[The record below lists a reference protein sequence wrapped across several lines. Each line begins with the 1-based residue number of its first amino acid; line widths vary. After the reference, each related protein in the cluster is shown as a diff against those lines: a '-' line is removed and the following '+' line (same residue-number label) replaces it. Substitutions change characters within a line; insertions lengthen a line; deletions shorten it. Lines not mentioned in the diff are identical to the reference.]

1 MQGLKAA
8 MAVFCTACICAELV
22 AQITESGWARR
33 GIKVVAG
40 LYILAAALRVLPQLK
55 AEGNVFSVPTVSSV
69 ELGTWEQATLA
80 QTQTQLEQDLE
91 ERFRHEADVSAGV
104 TLALR
109 SASDSVTVDSA
120 TVTPAA
126 DCTPE
131 QQQAVEKIVEEALG
145 VRPEWNAP
153 GGEIQP

>member
-8 MAVFCTACICAELV
+8 MAVFCTSCICAELV
-22 AQITESGWARR
+22 AQIIESGWARR

-40 LYILAAALRVLPQLK
+40 LYILAATLHVLPRLK

-69 ELGTWEQATLA
+69 ELGTWEQAALA

-91 ERFRHEADVSAGV
+91 ERFRREAGVSAGV

>member
-1 MQGLKAA
+1 MHGLKAA

-40 LYILAAALRVLPQLK
+40 LYILAAALHVLPQLK
-55 AEGNVFSVPTVSSV
+55 AEGNVFSLPTVSSV
-69 ELGTWEQATLA
+69 ELGWEQAALA

-91 ERFRHEADVSAGV
+91 ERFRREAGVSAGV
-104 TLALR
+104 ALSLR
-109 SASDSVTVDSA
+109 SASDSVTVDSV

-153 GGEIQP
+153 GGETQL

>member
-1 MQGLKAA
+1 M
-8 MAVFCTACICAELV
+8 
-22 AQITESGWARR
+22 
-33 GIKVVAG
+33 
-40 LYILAAALRVLPQLK
+40 LPQLK
-55 AEGNVFSVPTVSSV
+55 AEGNVFSIPTVSSV
-69 ELGTWEQATLA
+69 ELGTWEQAALA

-91 ERFRHEADVSAGV
+91 ERFRREAGVSAGV
-104 TLALR
+104 ALALR
-109 SASDSVTVDSA
+109 SASDSVTVDSV

-131 QQQAVEKIVEEALG
+131 QQQAVERIVEEALG

>member
-40 LYILAAALRVLPQLK
+40 LYILAVALHVLPQLK

-69 ELGTWEQATLA
+69 ELGTWEQAALA
-80 QTQTQLEQDLE
+80 QTQTDLE
-91 ERFRHEADVSAGV
+91 ERFRREAGVSAGV

>member
-8 MAVFCTACICAELV
+8 TVVFCTACICAELV
-22 AQITESGWARR
+22 AQITESGWTRR

-40 LYILAAALRVLPQLK
+40 LYILAAALHALPQLK
-55 AEGNVFSVPTVSSV
+55 AEGRSFSVPTVSSV
-69 ELGTWEQATLA
+69 ELGTWEQAALA

-91 ERFRHEADVSAGV
+91 ERFRREAGVSAGV
-104 TLALR
+104 TLVLR
-109 SASDSVTVDSA
+109 SASEGVVVDSVV
-120 TVTPAA
+120 VTPAA

-145 VRPEWNAP
+145 VRPEWTAP
-153 GGEIQP
+153 GGETQP

>member
-1 MQGLKAA
+1 M
-8 MAVFCTACICAELV
+8 
-22 AQITESGWARR
+22 
-33 GIKVVAG
+33 
-40 LYILAAALRVLPQLK
+40 
-55 AEGNVFSVPTVSSV
+55 FSIPTVSSV
-69 ELGTWEQATLA
+69 ELGTWEQAALA

-91 ERFRHEADVSAGV
+91 ERFRREAGVSAGV
-104 TLALR
+104 ALALR
-109 SASDSVTVDSA
+109 SASDSVTVDSV